1 MDHTFHSDTLHEVL
15 SWLETDQEQG
25 LSLQEGEKRLA
36 EHGENRLEEAKQAGM
51 LRRVLG
57 QLKDPMIL
65 VLLGAAGLS
74 LGRYYWATA
83 VERSGVVYV
92 PTGASFTQLMDSL
105 RRHEVL
111 RNETAFARMARRHGL
126 DTALKAGRYELKE
139 GMSYVRTVRML
150 RLGWQVP
157 VRVTFNNIRTPD
169 RLAGILARKLEPDSA
184 AWLAALTS
192 DSLARVYGLT
202 PQTILT
208 LCIPN
213 TYEFFWNTSPDTFLQ
228 RMRQESDKFWTSRD
242 AKLSRSGLTRQQAY
256 ILASIVYE
264 ETKRKN
270 EMPRVA
276 GVYVNRLK
284 RGMPLQA
291 DPTVKYAVGDF
302 ALRRVLNRHLEVD
315 SPYNTYKY
323 PGLPPGPICMPS
335 IDALDGVVDFE
346 NHDYLYFCAKDDLS
360 GAHAFA
366 RTLAEHNRNAQAYAR
381 ALNRRGIR

>member
-1 MDHTFHSDTLHEVL
+1 M
-15 SWLETDQEQG
+15 
-25 LSLQEGEKRLA
+25 
-36 EHGENRLEEAKQAGM
+36 
-51 LRRVLG
+51 
-57 QLKDPMIL
+57 
-65 VLLGAAGLS
+65 
-74 LGRYYWATA
+74 
-83 VERSGVVYV
+83 
-92 PTGASFTQLMDSL
+92 
-105 RRHEVL
+105 
-111 RNETAFARMARRHGL
+111 
-126 DTALKAGRYELKE
+126 
-139 GMSYVRTVRML
+139 
-150 RLGWQVP
+150 
-157 VRVTFNNIRTPD
+157 
-169 RLAGILARKLEPDSA
+169 
-184 AWLAALTS
+184 
-192 DSLARVYGLT
+192 
-202 PQTILT
+202 
-208 LCIPN
+208 PN

-315 SPYNTYKY
+315 SPYNT
-323 PGLPPGPICMPS
+323 LQISRVTARSDLACRRSMRWTALS
-335 IDALDGVVDFE
+335 ISE

-381 ALNRRGIR
+381 ALNRRGSAESNRNLYRG

>member
-1 MDHTFHSDTLHEVL
+1 MK
-15 SWLETDQEQG
+15 
-25 LSLQEGEKRLA
+25 KRL
-36 EHGENRLEEAKQAGM
+36 NRKGW
-51 LRRVLG
+51 VLLG
-57 QLKDPMIL
+57 SLIL
-65 VLLGAAGLS
+65 IVTVLGAAGLS
-74 LGRYYWATA
+74 LGCYYWATA

-92 PTGASFTQLMDSL
+92 PIGASFTQLMDSL

-139 GMSYVRTVRML
+139 GMSYVRTIRML

-242 AKLSRSGLTRQQAY
+242 VKLSRSGLTRPQAY

>member
-1 MDHTFHSDTLHEVL
+1 M
-15 SWLETDQEQG
+15 
-25 LSLQEGEKRLA
+25 
-36 EHGENRLEEAKQAGM
+36 
-51 LRRVLG
+51 
-57 QLKDPMIL
+57 
-65 VLLGAAGLS
+65 LGAAGLS

-105 RRHEVL
+105 RCHEVL

-169 RLAGILARKLEPDSA
+169 RLAGVLARKLEPDSA

-213 TYEFFWNTSPDTFLQ
+213 TYEFFWDTSPDTFLQ

-242 AKLSRSGLTRQQAY
+242 
-256 ILASIVYE
+256 
-264 ETKRKN
+264 
-270 EMPRVA
+270 
-276 GVYVNRLK
+276 
-284 RGMPLQA
+284 
-291 DPTVKYAVGDF
+291 
-302 ALRRVLNRHLEVD
+302 
-315 SPYNTYKY
+315 
-323 PGLPPGPICMPS
+323 
-335 IDALDGVVDFE
+335 VDFE

>member
-1 MDHTFHSDTLHEVL
+1 
-15 SWLETDQEQG
+15 
-25 LSLQEGEKRLA
+25 
-36 EHGENRLEEAKQAGM
+36 
-51 LRRVLG
+51 
-57 QLKDPMIL
+57 
-65 VLLGAAGLS
+65 
-74 LGRYYWATA
+74 
-83 VERSGVVYV
+83 
-92 PTGASFTQLMDSL
+92 
-105 RRHEVL
+105 
-111 RNETAFARMARRHGL
+111 MARGADLRFACPGIRPYAT
-126 DTALKAGRYELKE
+126 DDPDALY
-139 GMSYVRTVRML
+139 SQYVR
-150 RLGWQVP
+150 
-157 VRVTFNNIRTPD
+157 
-169 RLAGILARKLEPDSA
+169 ILLEYLS
-184 AWLAALTS
+184 
-192 DSLARVYGLT
+192 
-202 PQTILT
+202 
-208 LCIPN
+208 
-213 TYEFFWNTSPDTFLQ
+213 DTFLQ

-346 NHDYLYFCAKDDLS
+346 NHDYLYSVRKTTCP
-360 GAHAFA
+360 A
-366 RTLAEHNRNAQAYAR
+366 RMPLLGRWPNTTAM
-381 ALNRRGIR
+381 RRPMPVH

>member
-1 MDHTFHSDTLHEVL
+1 MK
-15 SWLETDQEQG
+15 
-25 LSLQEGEKRLA
+25 KRL
-36 EHGENRLEEAKQAGM
+36 NRKGW
-51 LRRVLG
+51 VLLG
-57 QLKDPMIL
+57 SLIL
-65 VLLGAAGLS
+65 IVTVLGAAGLS

-92 PTGASFTQLMDSL
+92 PTGASFTQPMDSL

-157 VRVTFNNIRTPD
+157 VRVTFNNIRTSD

-213 TYEFFWNTSPDTFLQ
+213 TYEFFWNTSPEYIPATHAAGVRQILDIARCEAFAQ
-228 RMRQESDKFWTSRD
+228 RLD
-242 AKLSRSGLTRQQAY
+242 AA
-256 ILASIVYE
+256 
-264 ETKRKN
+264 
-270 EMPRVA
+270 A
-276 GVYVNRLK
+276 GVYPRFHRL
-284 RGMPLQA
+284 
-291 DPTVKYAVGDF
+291 
-302 ALRRVLNRHLEVD
+302 
-315 SPYNTYKY
+315 
-323 PGLPPGPICMPS
+323 
-335 IDALDGVVDFE
+335 
-346 NHDYLYFCAKDDLS
+346 
-360 GAHAFA
+360 
-366 RTLAEHNRNAQAYAR
+366 
-381 ALNRRGIR
+381 

>member
-1 MDHTFHSDTLHEVL
+1 MK
-15 SWLETDQEQG
+15 
-25 LSLQEGEKRLA
+25 KRL
-36 EHGENRLEEAKQAGM
+36 NRKGW
-51 LRRVLG
+51 VLLG
-57 QLKDPMIL
+57 SLIL
-65 VLLGAAGLS
+65 IVTVLGAAGLS

-139 GMSYVRTVRML
+139 GVSYVRTVRML

-169 RLAGILARKLEPDSA
+169 RLAGVLARKLEPDSA

-228 RMRQESDKFWTSRD
+228 RMRQESDKLWTSHD

>member
-1 MDHTFHSDTLHEVL
+1 MK
-15 SWLETDQEQG
+15 
-25 LSLQEGEKRLA
+25 KRL
-36 EHGENRLEEAKQAGM
+36 NRKGW
-51 LRRVLG
+51 VLLG
-57 QLKDPMIL
+57 SLIL
-65 VLLGAAGLS
+65 IVTVLGAAGLS

-111 RNETAFARMARRHGL
+111 RNETAFARMACRHGL
-126 DTALKAGRYELKE
+126 DTPLKAGRYELKE

-169 RLAGILARKLEPDSA
+169 RLAGVLARKLEPDSA

>member
-1 MDHTFHSDTLHEVL
+1 
-15 SWLETDQEQG
+15 
-25 LSLQEGEKRLA
+25 
-36 EHGENRLEEAKQAGM
+36 
-51 LRRVLG
+51 
-57 QLKDPMIL
+57 
-65 VLLGAAGLS
+65 
-74 LGRYYWATA
+74 
-83 VERSGVVYV
+83 
-92 PTGASFTQLMDSL
+92 
-105 RRHEVL
+105 
-111 RNETAFARMARRHGL
+111 MARRHGL

-366 RTLAEHNRNAQAYAR
+366 RTLAEHNRQCAGLCPCIEPAGDP
-381 ALNRRGIR
+381 LNRTGTSIGVNI

>member
-1 MDHTFHSDTLHEVL
+1 MK
-15 SWLETDQEQG
+15 
-25 LSLQEGEKRLA
+25 KRL
-36 EHGENRLEEAKQAGM
+36 NRKGW
-51 LRRVLG
+51 VLLG
-57 QLKDPMIL
+57 SLIL
-65 VLLGAAGLS
+65 IVTVLGAAGLS

-111 RNETAFARMARRHGL
+111 RNEAAFARMARRHGL
-126 DTALKAGRYELKE
+126 DTALKAGRYEFKE

-213 TYEFFWNTSPDTFLQ
+213 TYEFFWNTFPDTFLQ
-228 RMRQESDKFWTSRD
+228 RMQQESDKFWASRE
-242 AKLSRSGLTRQQAY
+242 AQLSRSGLTPQQAY
-256 ILASIVYE
+256 VLASIVYE

>member
-1 MDHTFHSDTLHEVL
+1 MK
-15 SWLETDQEQG
+15 
-25 LSLQEGEKRLA
+25 KRL
-36 EHGENRLEEAKQAGM
+36 NRKGW
-51 LRRVLG
+51 VLLG
-57 QLKDPMIL
+57 SLIL
-65 VLLGAAGLS
+65 IVTVLGAAGLS

-157 VRVTFNNIRTPD
+157 VRVTFNNIRTSD

-192 DSLARVYGLT
+192 DSLARVDGLT

>member
-1 MDHTFHSDTLHEVL
+1 MK
-15 SWLETDQEQG
+15 
-25 LSLQEGEKRLA
+25 KRL
-36 EHGENRLEEAKQAGM
+36 NRKGW
-51 LRRVLG
+51 VLLG
-57 QLKDPMIL
+57 SLIL
-65 VLLGAAGLS
+65 IVTVLGAAGLS

-213 TYEFFWNTSPDTFLQ
+213 TYEFFWNTSPDTFLR

-242 AKLSRSGLTRQQAY
+242 PKLSRSGLTRQQAY

-302 ALRRVLNRHLEVD
+302 ALRRVLNRHLEVA
-315 SPYNTYKY
+315 SPYNTYNY

>member
-1 MDHTFHSDTLHEVL
+1 MK
-15 SWLETDQEQG
+15 
-25 LSLQEGEKRLA
+25 KRL
-36 EHGENRLEEAKQAGM
+36 NRKGW
-51 LRRVLG
+51 VLLG
-57 QLKDPMIL
+57 SLIL
-65 VLLGAAGLS
+65 IVTVLGAAGLS
-74 LGRYYWATA
+74 LGRYYWAIA

-139 GMSYVRTVRML
+139 GVSYVRTVRML

-169 RLAGILARKLEPDSA
+169 RLAGVLARKLEPDSA

-276 GVYVNRLK
+276 GDYVNRLK

>member
-1 MDHTFHSDTLHEVL
+1 MK
-15 SWLETDQEQG
+15 
-25 LSLQEGEKRLA
+25 KRL
-36 EHGENRLEEAKQAGM
+36 NRKGW
-51 LRRVLG
+51 VLLG
-57 QLKDPMIL
+57 SLIL
-65 VLLGAAGLS
+65 IVTVLGAAGLS

-139 GMSYVRTVRML
+139 GVSYVRTVRML

-169 RLAGILARKLEPDSA
+169 RLAGVLARKLEPDSA

-242 AKLSRSGLTRQQAY
+242 ATLSRSGLTRQQAY

-264 ETKRKN
+264 ETTRKN

-366 RTLAEHNRNAQAYAR
+366 RPLAEHNRNAQAYAR

>member
-1 MDHTFHSDTLHEVL
+1 MK
-15 SWLETDQEQG
+15 
-25 LSLQEGEKRLA
+25 KRL
-36 EHGENRLEEAKQAGM
+36 NRKGW
-51 LRRVLG
+51 VLLG
-57 QLKDPMIL
+57 SLIL
-65 VLLGAAGLS
+65 IVTVLGAAGLS

-157 VRVTFNNIRTPD
+157 VRVTFNNIRTSD

-228 RMRQESDKFWTSRD
+228 RMRQVSDKFWTSRD
-242 AKLSRSGLTRQQAY
+242 AKLSRSGLTRQKAY

>member
-1 MDHTFHSDTLHEVL
+1 MK
-15 SWLETDQEQG
+15 
-25 LSLQEGEKRLA
+25 KRL
-36 EHGENRLEEAKQAGM
+36 NRKGW
-51 LRRVLG
+51 VLLG
-57 QLKDPMIL
+57 SLIL
-65 VLLGAAGLS
+65 IVTVLGAAGLS

-242 AKLSRSGLTRQQAY
+242 AKLSRSGLT
-256 ILASIVYE
+256 
-264 ETKRKN
+264 
-270 EMPRVA
+270 
-276 GVYVNRLK
+276 
-284 RGMPLQA
+284 
-291 DPTVKYAVGDF
+291 
-302 ALRRVLNRHLEVD
+302 LRRVLNRHLEVD

>member
-1 MDHTFHSDTLHEVL
+1 MK
-15 SWLETDQEQG
+15 
-25 LSLQEGEKRLA
+25 KRL
-36 EHGENRLEEAKQAGM
+36 NRKGWM
-51 LRRVLG
+51 LLG
-57 QLKDPMIL
+57 SLMLI
-65 VLLGAAGLS
+65 VTVLGAAGLS

-83 VERSGVVYV
+83 VERSGVIYI

-213 TYEFFWNTSPDTFLQ
+213 TYEFFWNTSPDIFLQ

-242 AKLSRSGLTRQQAY
+242 AKLSRSGLTQQQAY

-302 ALRRVLNRHLEVD
+302 TLRRVLNRHLEVD

-366 RTLAEHNRNAQAYAR
+366 RTLAEHNRNAQVYAR

>member
-1 MDHTFHSDTLHEVL
+1 M
-15 SWLETDQEQG
+15 
-25 LSLQEGEKRLA
+25 
-36 EHGENRLEEAKQAGM
+36 
-51 LRRVLG
+51 
-57 QLKDPMIL
+57 
-65 VLLGAAGLS
+65 
-74 LGRYYWATA
+74 
-83 VERSGVVYV
+83 VYV

-366 RTLAEHNRNAQAYAR
+366 RTLAEHNRQCAGLCPCIEPAGDP
-381 ALNRRGIR
+381 LNRTGTSIGVNI

>member
-1 MDHTFHSDTLHEVL
+1 
-15 SWLETDQEQG
+15 
-25 LSLQEGEKRLA
+25 
-36 EHGENRLEEAKQAGM
+36 
-51 LRRVLG
+51 
-57 QLKDPMIL
+57 
-65 VLLGAAGLS
+65 
-74 LGRYYWATA
+74 
-83 VERSGVVYV
+83 
-92 PTGASFTQLMDSL
+92 
-105 RRHEVL
+105 
-111 RNETAFARMARRHGL
+111 
-126 DTALKAGRYELKE
+126 
-139 GMSYVRTVRML
+139 
-150 RLGWQVP
+150 
-157 VRVTFNNIRTPD
+157 
-169 RLAGILARKLEPDSA
+169 
-184 AWLAALTS
+184 
-192 DSLARVYGLT
+192 
-202 PQTILT
+202 
-208 LCIPN
+208 
-213 TYEFFWNTSPDTFLQ
+213 
-228 RMRQESDKFWTSRD
+228 MRQESDKFWTSRD

-291 DPTVKYAVGDF
+291 DPTCAVGDF

>member
-1 MDHTFHSDTLHEVL
+1 MK
-15 SWLETDQEQG
+15 
-25 LSLQEGEKRLA
+25 KRL
-36 EHGENRLEEAKQAGM
+36 NRKGW
-51 LRRVLG
+51 VLLG
-57 QLKDPMIL
+57 SLIL
-65 VLLGAAGLS
+65 IVPVLGAAGLS

-126 DTALKAGRYELKE
+126 DTPLKAGRYELKE

-169 RLAGILARKLEPDSA
+169 RLAGVLARKLEPDSA